1 MTLPIDQRP
10 ATYKAEATKETPL
23 LKRSSKSGI
32 VERIQNVI
40 LRRKKNYEDT
50 EALIKTDNNYGT
62 FLER

>member
-10 ATYKAEATKETPL
+10 ATSKAEATKETPL

-40 LRRKKNYEDT
+40 LRRKNYEDT
-50 EALIKTDNNYGT
+50 ESLIKTDNNYGT
-62 FLER
+62 FP